1 MLNKQS
7 TLIALSSLLLGA
19 GLMYAILNLTSAS
32 AVSLS
37 DSEPTSLLNA
47 HQANEMLLQEM
58 GYPRGGRFENL
69 YGCPAPCDYVNDW
82 DTDPND
88 DWSPLKWMGQ
98 RSKLHSEA
106 RAWIDTWEAVY
117 LGDGWWLIDTQAAG
131 NWILSETERRI
142 LGCDFF
148 TVPQLD
154 AAWGQFY
161 PAEKHLCLGDLESA
175 RKVSA

>member
-19 GLMYAILNLTSAS
+19 GLMYAILTLTSAS
-32 AVSLS
+32 AVPLS
-37 DSEPTSLLNA
+37 DPGPTSLLSA

-58 GYPRGGRFENL
+58 GYPRGGRFGNL

-117 LGDGWWLIDTQAAG
+117 LGDGW
-131 NWILSETERRI
+131 
-142 LGCDFF
+142 
-148 TVPQLD
+148 
-154 AAWGQFY
+154 
-161 PAEKHLCLGDLESA
+161 
-175 RKVSA
+175 